1 MLQSIL
7 DENWKPVITIHSEI
21 AQKVRPFQVT
31 LAREQE
37 KHQFGVNIL
46 RSKKVKDAKLF
57 TPRLNNLASKRLVSK
72 RPVTLKIKLFN
83 TVKLD
88 GSRRGF
94 WGYKDGRAPKCG
106 SVN

>member
-37 KHQFGVNIL
+37 KHQFWVNIL
-46 RSKKVKDAKLF
+46 RS
-57 TPRLNNLASKRLVSK
+57 
-72 RPVTLKIKLFN
+72 
-83 TVKLD
+83 
-88 GSRRGF
+88 
-94 WGYKDGRAPKCG
+94 
-106 SVN
+106 

>member
-46 RSKKVKDAKLF
+46 RS
-57 TPRLNNLASKRLVSK
+57 
-72 RPVTLKIKLFN
+72 
-83 TVKLD
+83 
-88 GSRRGF
+88 
-94 WGYKDGRAPKCG
+94 
-106 SVN
+106 